1 MKPIP
6 AGVAMKFT
14 ILVGLVIL
22 TTSAGALP
30 AVAAGTET
38 APSNVARVAEPLVK
52 PALIPLPPGAVQPAG
67 WLRDWAMAAKD
78 GITGHLD
85 EWHPTFGDGWK
96 GVPIKAPG
104 AEPDGAGW
112 PIEQCSYWLDGL
124 VRLGYVLHDDVLI
137 HKAAARLRPVVDGV
151 HRGGTSLI
159 YWKAGQPSGFNS
171 WAHSHMGRALLAWY
185 QATGDKRILAA
196 LVKAYADYPVAMGRL
211 EFTDVSGLCNVDAAL
226 ETYCYSGD
234 RRVLERVLAAMRS
247 PAPRNTMLQWL
258 DGRFVPGHA
267 VITYEDIRLPALL
280 YPWTNDPRYLRAT
293 LNAFAWIDR
302 EHMLPYGLAS
312 GEEYMSGIGAF
323 RKTETCNVAACIWS
337 TLWMYRILGQRG
349 YGDAVE
355 RAFFN
360 AGAAPI
366 ARDFRT
372 MCYYQ
377 SPNRLRSDSL
387 PCEQPNCP
395 GPRAIR
401 FHRLG
406 CPNVLCCVGAVNRIV
421 PNYIIHMWMATADQG
436 LAAALYGPCTV
447 SAFAGPGVP
456 VKLSCT
462 TAYPF
467 EETIRVSV
475 EPQRKASFPLYFR
488 IPAWCSQASAVVNRT
503 PVDAVPDQNGFL
515 RISREWSAGDQIEL
529 RFPMPVQV
537 VRDYET
543 EFPSAIKQYF
553 AFEPAPLFTK
563 RRLPYASVSL
573 GPLLFALPIADQ
585 DANTPLPGAEW
596 RYALDMV
603 AQRNGSDITVQR
615 GPMPPSW
622 NWPLD
627 APVTVRVPAQVID
640 WQPTDAQALPDAP
653 VSGKGPQSIRLV
665 PYGCTKFRISMF
677 PVTPRAWT
685 SN

>member
-1 MKPIP
+1 MKRTMILSVLMIFMAY
-6 AGVAMKFT
+6 AG
-14 ILVGLVIL
+14 LLW
-22 TTSAGALP
+22 
-30 AVAAGTET
+30 AAGGQTEAT
-38 APSNVARVAEPLVK
+38 SSSVIRVAEPMVK
-52 PALIPLPPGAVQPAG
+52 PALIPLAPGAVEPGG

-85 EWHPTFGDGWK
+85 EWHPTFGEGWK
-96 GVPIKAPG
+96 SVPIKAPG

-124 VRLGYVLHDDVLI
+124 VRLGYVLHDDALI
-137 HKAAARLRPVVDGV
+137 HKATARLNLVIDGV
-151 HRGGTSLI
+151 NRGGTSFI
-159 YWKAGQPSGFNS
+159 YWKSGKPSGFNS
-171 WAHSHMGRALLAWY
+171 WAHSHMGRALVAWY
-185 QATGDKRILAA
+185 QATGDKRILDV
-196 LVKAYADYPVAMGRL
+196 LVKTYADYPVAMGHL
-211 EFTDVSGLCNVDAAL
+211 DFTDVSGLCNIDAAL
-226 ETYCYSGD
+226 ETYSYSGD
-234 RRVLERVLAAMRS
+234 RRVLDRVLAAMRS
-247 PAPRNTMLQWL
+247 STPQKTMLQWS
-258 DGRFVPGHA
+258 DGQFVPGHA
-267 VITYEDIRLPALL
+267 VITYEDIRLPAIL
-280 YPWTNDPRYLRAT
+280 YSWTNEPRYLQAT

-323 RKTETCNVAACIWS
+323 RKTETCDVAAGIWS
-337 TLWMYRILGQRG
+337 MLWMYRILGQRG

-366 ARDFRT
+366 ARDFKT

-387 PCEQPNCP
+387 PCEQPHSP
-395 GPRAIR
+395 GPGGSR

-406 CPNVLCCVGAVNRIV
+406 CPKVLCCVGAVNRIV
-421 PNYIIHMWMATADQG
+421 PNYIIHMWMATTDQG
-436 LAAALYGPCTV
+436 LAATLYGPCAV
-447 SAFAGPGVP
+447 SAIAGPGVP
-456 VKLSCT
+456 VKLVCA

-488 IPAWCSQASAVVNRT
+488 IPAWCFKASVTVNHT
-503 PVDAVPDQNGFL
+503 PLDVIPESNGFL

-529 RFPMPVQV
+529 RFPMPIQV

-543 EFPSAIKQYF
+543 EFPSAIRKYF
-553 AFEPAPLFTK
+553 AFEPATVFTK

-585 DANTPLPGAEW
+585 DANTPVPGVQW
-596 RYALDMV
+596 QYALDTIS
-603 AQRNGSDITVQR
+603 QRNGADITVER
-615 GPMPPSW
+615 SPMPPAWS
-622 NWPLD
+622 WPLD
-627 APVTVRVPAQVID
+627 APVKLSVPAQVID
-640 WQPTDAQALPDAP
+640 WNPTDAQALPDAP
-653 VSGKGPQSIRLV
+653 VTGKGSQSIRLV

-677 PVTPRAWT
+677 PVTAKTWA